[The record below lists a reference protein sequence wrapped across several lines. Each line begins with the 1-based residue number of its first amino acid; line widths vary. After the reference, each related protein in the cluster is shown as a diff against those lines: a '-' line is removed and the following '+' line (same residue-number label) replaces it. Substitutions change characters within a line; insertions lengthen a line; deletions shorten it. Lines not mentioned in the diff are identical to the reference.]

1 MTIAINT
8 TTATTVS
15 ARSLITSAMKDAGVI
30 GAGQTASSDDMQDAF
45 DSLTGMLALWQID
58 KLLLPEQVPVI
69 GGIEAELT
77 VAPEY
82 REAIRY
88 SLAERLTTVF
98 QTPLRPDIAALART
112 ARKIIK
118 RSNVVIPKS
127 AMPCHLPMGSVNGV
141 WWECDE

>member
-1 MTIAINT
+1 MTIVINAT
-8 TTATTVS
+8 TT
-15 ARSLITSAMKDAGVI
+15 ITLPVRLLVTMAMKDAGVI

-45 DSLTGMLALWQID
+45 DSLVGMLALWQID

-69 GGIEAELT
+69 GGIDADIAI
-77 VAPEY
+77 APEY

-118 RSNVVIPKS
+118 RSNVVIPE
-127 AMPCHLPMGSVNGV
+127 ATMPDVLINARWGC
-141 WWECDE
+141 